1 MDKETGRIEAFS
13 DGVYAIAI
21 TLLVLDI
28 KVPRADQLGSDGLL
42 SALIDQWPNYLAF
55 IASFLFILVMWI
67 NHHRLFTVIQ
77 RTDNNLLLFN
87 GLLLLGVTLVPFPTA
102 LVAEYLEHEERL
114 IAILVY
120 NGWFFVIAIFFNLL
134 WRYASYK
141 NRLFNEKT
149 DPALVRHIS
158 RQYSVGPAAYLLVL
172 LIAFV
177 SPWLSLAL
185 NVALAVFFALPN
197 KAIRELTDE
206 AE

>member
-1 MDKETGRIEAFS
+1 VEKETSRIEAFS

>member
-1 MDKETGRIEAFS
+1 MESDTGRIEAFS